1 MLSKNEALALDKY
14 YTKVPVARQCY
25 DILRPLVEEGSLFI
39 EPSAGGGAFI
49 EAIGSDAEII
59 GFDLAPEH
67 PSVVQNDFLNG
78 DLRQFLTAEQRARKI
93 VAIGNPPF
101 GKKASLAIEFVN
113 RSLKMF
119 GVAAFIVPVQFQK
132 WSVQSKIEPF
142 ASLIVDQLLPEDS
155 FEVMGKTY
163 KVRCC
168 FQVWSMRHHDHADM
182 RIKRKPPTDHSDFE
196 MWQFNRT
203 QEAEKFFDYQWDFAV
218 PRQGF
223 QDYTFKARHKDEC
236 DRKKQWIFFKANSEE
251 ALKRL
256 LAIDFEMLSRKN
268 TGIPGFGKAD
278 VVAEYERNCEQPSQR
293 G

>member
-25 DILRPLVEEGSLFI
+25 DILRPLVAEGSLFV

-49 EAIGSDAEII
+49 EAIGSDDEII
-59 GFDLAPEH
+59 GFDVAPEH
-67 PSVVQNDFLNG
+67 PSVIQNDFLSN
-78 DLRQFLTAEQRARKI
+78 DLRHLLTPEQRDRNI

-101 GKKASLAIEFVN
+101 GKKAALAVEFVN
-113 RSLKMF
+113 RSLQMF
-119 GVAAFIVPVQFQK
+119 GLAAFIVPVQFQK

-142 ASLIVDQLLPEDS
+142 ASLIVDHLLPEDS

-168 FQVWSMRHHDHADM
+168 FQVWSLNHHDLPDL
-182 RIKRKPPTDHSDFE
+182 RIKGKPSTNHPDFD

-203 QEAEKFFDYQWDFAV
+203 TEAEKFFDYDWDFAV

-223 QDYTFKARHKDEC
+223 QDYTFKAKNKDEC
-236 DRKKQWIFFKANSEE
+236 DRKKQWIFFKANSDD

-256 LAIDFEMLSRKN
+256 LALDFEMLSRKN

-278 VVAEYERNCEQPSQR
+278 VVAEYERNCEPTKQH